1 MKKIKKIL
9 ASLIICL
16 LTFGPLIG
24 PAALYAEEVEPS
36 PSPEP
41 TTTTGEPAQETT
53 VTNETEVTTEVDS
66 TANSGDNQIVTP
78 SPSPEASPLIDP
90 SPTPTPDPSAS
101 PEPTPEATPSAEIT
115 TDDSVAVTEVEN
127 SVNTTEVN
135 SEVIYRTLNIFLDG
149 DIDLTDTSALQAIV
163 DQVIIENPEAATV
176 SISYNGTN
184 IAYVSNEIVS
194 IADSGNNSVD
204 GGQEAVINTGN
215 SYSIVSLLNQVN
227 TTIIDSQIYLV
238 TINIFGNVSAN
249 IILPELT
256 SSEPTTT
263 LCCEDQQVTITNQ
276 ATVSS
281 QINSQAVS
289 GQNTVVAQTDAKIE
303 SGDAQSTVNVVN
315 VVNTT
320 LVNTT
325 ISNLVI
331 NILGSWIG
339 SWLGAD
345 EWLTAGTP
353 AVTNGCD
360 GCLDNITIN
369 NQALVD
375 NQITSLA
382 ISGGNE
388 ISAQSGQIKTGSA
401 SSSVSLFNFINTSI
415 INSRGFWGF
424 INIFGRLT
432 GNIGTAAD
440 LFPEPTPTPTPT
452 PEPEINA
459 STGPEVRETGGQ
471 LAVEQSNNV
480 GEYILPGDTVTF
492 SIFVKNPGGG
502 RVYDTK
508 LWLGLVKDGKN
519 MGGSYL
525 NLGNI
530 DAHKGIKISTGLAI
544 SNLADAGKYIAVAEV
559 SGLTGPTNE
568 AVSASADS
576 NFLIVAFSPLINGL
590 ATPVQA
596 SEIENVLGE
605 TIAAGVTPYNWLLK
619 LFWLLL
625 LLLAILK
632 AIEKREQLGYAWAKN
647 KSFLTAKAMAIRSLL
662 FSLLAL
668 LKSS

>member
-1 MKKIKKIL
+1 MIKIKKLL
-9 ASLIICL
+9 ASLIIFL
-16 LTFGPLIG
+16 LSLGPLIG
-24 PAALYAEEVEPS
+24 PISIYAKEPEPSPAPPPAAETTVTDEATVTNDTSSTAISGENTITTPSPEPSASPDPSSSPLTELGIVDPS
-36 PSPEP
+36 PSPSP
-41 TTTTGEPAQETT
+41 DTQITTGDT
-53 VTNETEVTTEVDS
+53 
-66 TANSGDNQIVTP
+66 
-78 SPSPEASPLIDP
+78 L
-90 SPTPTPDPSAS
+90 
-101 PEPTPEATPSAEIT
+101 
-115 TDDSVAVTEVEN
+115 AVTEIEN
-127 SVNTTEVN
+127 SVNTTQIN
-135 SEVIYRTLNIFLDG
+135 SNVIYKTLNIFLNG
-149 DIDLTDTSALQAIV
+149 DINLNDSGTLQT
-163 DQVIIENPEAATV
+163 IIERALAENPDATTVNV
-176 SISYNGTN
+176 SYDGINV
-184 IAYVSNEIVS
+184 ARVENEVVS
-194 IADSGNNSVD
+194 IADSGNNTID
-204 GGQEAVINTGN
+204 GGQTAVINTGN

-238 TINIFGNVSAN
+238 TINIFGDVTAN

-256 SSEPTTT
+256 TSENNNQSP
-263 LCCEDQQVTITNQ
+263 CCDQSVTITNQ

-289 GQNTVVAQTDAKIE
+289 GQNTVVASTDAKIE

-345 EWLTAGTP
+345 KWLTKDTT
-353 AVTNGCD
+353 TNDETGCD
-360 GCLDNITIN
+360 GCVDDITIS
-369 NQALVD
+369 NQAQID
-375 NQITSLA
+375 NQIISQA
-382 ISGGNE
+382 NSGGNT
-388 ISAQSGQIKTGSA
+388 ISAESGQIKTGSA

-432 GNIGTAAD
+432 GNIGTAAA

-452 PEPEINA
+452 PEPEITA
-459 STGPEVRETGGQ
+459 STGPEIRETGGQ
-471 LAVEQSNNV
+471 LAITQSNNV

-568 AVSASADS
+568 VVAASADS

-596 SEIENVLGE
+596 SGTENVLGE

-625 LLLAILK
+625 LLLAVLK
-632 AIEKREQLGYAWAKN
+632 SIEKREQLGYAWAKN
-647 KSFLTAKAMAIRSLL
+647 KSFLIAKAMAIRSLL